1 MSDVYSDFFFEKK
14 DRDKGSREMAIKI
27 IGSYLVTKQNYV
39 IQNSFNRFFIV
50 FQIKEID
57 GYALQIFIYDAL
69 DVSSL
74 YLVY

>member
-1 MSDVYSDFFFEKK
+1 
-14 DRDKGSREMAIKI
+14 MAIKI

-69 DVSSL
+69 DVSNL
-74 YLVY
+74 YVVY